1 MTGVSIANN
10 DDTLGVADQTFAR
23 IRADIIAGTLL
34 PGARLRLEVL
44 KRNYGVSVSTLREI
58 LSRLTTEGL
67 VEAEGQRG
75 FEVAAA
81 TASGLRE
88 IGELRLLLETHALA
102 KSLVEGDLDWEGRV
116 VAAHHKL
123 AAVEKRLIEGD
134 VSRTLEWVRYDFD
147 FHAALISA
155 CGSRALIDMH
165 ASVFDKFI
173 RYHML
178 AASFRGRAVSDD
190 HRELFDLAL
199 ARDVPAATAKLAL
212 HITAGIDHALAT
224 GRIS

>member
-1 MTGVSIANN
+1 MTVVSLAHEDEN
-10 DDTLGVADQTFAR
+10 LGIADQTFAR

-34 PGARLRLEVL
+34 PGTRLRLEVL
-44 KRNYGVSVSTLREI
+44 KRTYGASVSTLREI
-58 LSRLTTEGL
+58 LNRLATEGL
-67 VEAEGQRG
+67 VDAEGQKG

-81 TASGLRE
+81 TAEGLHE

-102 KSLVEGDLDWEGRV
+102 KSLANGDLDWEGRV

-123 AAVEKRLIEGD
+123 ATVEKRLVEGD
-134 VSRTLEWVRYDFD
+134 ASRTLEWVRYDFD

-155 CGSRALIDMH
+155 CGSRALMDMH
-165 ASVFDKFI
+165 ASIFDKFI

-178 AASFRGRAVSDD
+178 AASFRGRAVTED

-199 ARDVPAATAKLAL
+199 ARDVTAATAKLAV
-212 HITAGIDHALAT
+212 HIHAGIEHALGS
-224 GRIS
+224 GRIR

>member
-1 MTGVSIANN
+1 MTIVPIAL
-10 DDTLGVADQTFAR
+10 DDEHLGIADQTFAR
-23 IRADIIAGTLL
+23 IRADIVSGDLR
-34 PGARLRLEVL
+34 PGAKLRLEAL
-44 KRNYGVSVSTLREI
+44 KRSYGASVSTLREI
-58 LSRLTTEGL
+58 LNRLATEGL

-81 TASGLRE
+81 TTADLRE

-102 KSLVEGDLDWEGRV
+102 KSLAEGDLDWEGRV

-123 AAVEKRLIEGD
+123 AAVETRLVGGD
-134 VSRTLEWVRYDFD
+134 TSRTLEWVRYDFD

-155 CGSRALIDMH
+155 CGSRALMEMH

-178 AASFRGRAVSDD
+178 AASFRGRAVADD

-199 ARDVPAATAKLAL
+199 TRDVTAATAKLAL
-212 HITAGIDHALAT
+212 HINAGIDHVLAS
-224 GRIS
+224 GKIR

>member
-1 MTGVSIANN
+1 MTILPIALE
-10 DDTLGVADQTFAR
+10 DEHVGIADQTFAR
-23 IRADIIAGTLL
+23 IRADIVSGDLKPGTK
-34 PGARLRLEVL
+34 LRLEAL
-44 KRNYGVSVSTLREI
+44 KRDYGASVSTLREI
-58 LSRLTTEGL
+58 LNRLAAEGF

-102 KSLVEGDLDWEGRV
+102 KSFANGDLDWEGRV

-123 AAVEKRLIEGD
+123 SAIEKRLVEGD
-134 VSRTLEWVRYDFD
+134 TSRTLEWVRYDFD

-155 CGSRALIDMH
+155 CGSQALTDMH

-178 AASFRGRAVSDD
+178 AASFRGRAVADD

-199 ARDVPAATAKLAL
+199 ARDVAAATAMLAR
-212 HITAGIDHALAT
+212 HINAGIDHVLAS
-224 GRIS
+224 GRIR